1 MFYSLFLWILMVFLD
16 HTLIIKFINNIFLA
30 FFLLSP
36 FSIIIVNITILAH
49 TCSIK
54 LIMSTI
60 PWFFSSSI
68 FMIAIVAHSFSIMS
82 FINMSTF
89 ILLFT
94 KVYKFINTFSFLIV
108 LTLFDYRYQLYFIVD
123 WKFRLFMELNF
134 D

>member
-1 MFYSLFLWILMVFLD
+1 
-16 HTLIIKFINNIFLA
+16 
-30 FFLLSP
+30 
-36 FSIIIVNITILAH
+36 
-49 TCSIK
+49 
-54 LIMSTI
+54 MSTI

-89 ILLFT
+89 ILFFT

-108 LTLFDYRYQLYFIVD
+108 LTLFDYRYQLYFIVA
-123 WKFRLFMELNF
+123 WKFRLFMELNL